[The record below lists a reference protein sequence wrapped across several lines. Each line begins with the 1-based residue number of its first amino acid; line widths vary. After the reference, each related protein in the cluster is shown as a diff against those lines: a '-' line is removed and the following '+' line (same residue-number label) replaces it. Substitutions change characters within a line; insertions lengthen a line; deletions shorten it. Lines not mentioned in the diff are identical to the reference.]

1 MNRWK
6 SSSTRWAVTAVVLGG
21 LLGAASL
28 LLHPHAAAQGPPAPD
43 RGAIKSRMGRHGA
56 SLTGLGR
63 AVVMLDLTT
72 AARLARQIAD
82 EELVARS
89 LDTDKKNERAA
100 ESFGALQEELRSRAA
115 RLAAEAGGRNDLG
128 VADAFGELA
137 RTCVRCHRL
146 YLPREGRPA
155 P

>member
-6 SSSTRWAVTAVVLGG
+6 ASSTRWAVALALISG
-21 LLGAASL
+21 LLFTPV
-28 LLHPHAAAQGPPAPD
+28 LLHRHAAAQGPSGPD
-43 RGAIKSRMGRHGA
+43 REAIKSRMGRHGA

-63 AVVMLDLTT
+63 AVVLLDLSTT
-72 AARLARQIAD
+72 ARLARQIAD

-89 LDTDKKNERAA
+89 LDADRKSPDQAA
-100 ESFGALQEELRSRAA
+100 ESFGALREELRARAA
-115 RLAAEAGGRNDLG
+115 RLATEAGARNDLG

-137 RTCVRCHRL
+137 KTCVRCHRL
-146 YLPREGRPA
+146 YLYREGRPR

>member
-1 MNRWK
+1 MNRGK
-6 SSSTRWAVTAVVLGG
+6 PSSARWAVTVILLSG
-21 LLGAASL
+21 LLGAAIL
-28 LLHPHAAAQGPPAPD
+28 LLHRHAAAQGPPAPD

-72 AARLARQIAD
+72 AARQARQIAD

-89 LDTDKKNERAA
+89 LDTDRKNERAG
-100 ESFGALQEELRSRAA
+100 ESFGALQEELRARAA
-115 RLAAEAGGRNDLG
+115 RLAAEAGARNDLG

-137 RTCVRCHRL
+137 KTCVRCHRL
-146 YLPREGRPA
+146 YLPREGRPG